1 MKNFKKLIKEA
12 HLGNP
17 LNENKYLSN
26 KDSYIKITEPSFR
39 KDKNNPNFLY
49 GRINYDTG
57 PGVGI
62 ALGKETMAGQIR
74 RLSSMEAMRRMKSIA
89 VQLEDA
95 FDLED
100 IEVTDLENGVVELFA
115 VSDDFIDMDP
125 RSELST
131 AMLEENQKYD
141 DEDIVIYDGEEHII
155 MRKDGNMVY
164 IRPLE
169 DSAILG
175 KRDEIKVPAR
185 ALAYKSDLDKMYD
198 EYKPKDEV
206 NEEDRATRVDKMLS
220 GEYEDEDYKDSKRY
234 ADVRADLEG
243 EINEVDEKWD
253 KIARDE
259 YGKPWMELSIAQK
272 QEMLS
277 YANRETEKQFQTDYE
292 KRRKGDLD
300 DEYDGMTDYQRGRMD
315 EDMGEWPKEL
325 SSRYSDEYRFEL
337 EKVTPTYQDKPG
349 RAKYRVIDIESGELK
364 GTPVFGTPE
373 SLMAFA
379 DDLIKPQGGTQ
390 SSHFGTNENIN
401 DPALVRARAAKM
413 AVEKEKAKQSSLDK
427 RYGSSFMDKL
437 DAELD
442 LKAELE
448 DLNHE
453 REMIMIDME
462 EEAEPEGGPI
472 ADRYGER
479 LNQIDMR
486 IADIQEELDDLRMYE
501 SVNKNI
507 NENTLGDL
515 VKKYG
520 KDLINFVIGID
531 ELTPEEIKDTE
542 YLDDRIQIHLEEP
555 EIRQKYLPEG
565 TCGYGEDGVIGD
577 KPAGPDLNENE
588 IPLWLTDNREFE
600 KAVIV
605 STSYNDFEKRA
616 YGILG
621 PKYFKLLLSQSP
633 GVLKDY
639 YDSIRV
645 TRPNLE
651 EDDELNVNVDNA
663 NDNYAKAI
671 DAESRSGAYESL
683 QESLRKKLKERLK

>member
-1 MKNFKKLIKEA
+1 
-12 HLGNP
+12 
-17 LNENKYLSN
+17 
-26 KDSYIKITEPSFR
+26 
-39 KDKNNPNFLY
+39 
-49 GRINYDTG
+49 
-57 PGVGI
+57 
-62 ALGKETMAGQIR
+62 MAGQIR
-74 RLSSMEAMRRMKSIA
+74 RLSSQEAVRQMEIIA
-89 VQLEDA
+89 RKLNDS
-95 FDLED
+95 FDIED

-125 RSELST
+125 RSELSM
-131 AMLEENQKYD
+131 AMLGENQKYD

-155 MRKDGNMVY
+155 MRRDGNMIY

-175 KRDEIKVPAR
+175 KKDEIKVPAR

-206 NEEDRATRVDKMLS
+206 NEE
-220 GEYEDEDYKDSKRY
+220 
-234 ADVRADLEG
+234 
-243 EINEVDEKWD
+243 NEKYDH
-253 KIARDE
+253 IARAE
-259 YGKPWMELSIAQK
+259 YGKPFSLLSIAQK

-277 YANRETEKQFQTDYE
+277 YMNRETEKEFETDFE
-292 KRRKGDLD
+292 RRRKGDLD

-315 EDMGEWPKEL
+315 ENMGEWPKEL
-325 SSRYSDEYRFEL
+325 TSRYSDEYRFEL
-337 EKVTPTYQDKPG
+337 EKVSPTYQDKPG

-364 GTPVFGTPE
+364 GTPVFGKPE
-373 SLMAFA
+373 SLMAYA

-390 SSHFGTNENIN
+390 STNLGESLDENMN
-401 DPALVRARAAKM
+401 DPVLIKTRASQMKRDKIEAD
-413 AVEKEKAKQSSLDK
+413 EKSKQSALDK
-427 RYGSSFMDKL
+427 KYGSNFMDKL
-437 DAELD
+437 DAEID
-442 LKAELE
+442 LKNELE

-479 LNQIDMR
+479 LNQIDQR

-501 SVNKNI
+501 SV
-507 NENTLGDL
+507 D
-515 VKKYG
+515 
-520 KDLINFVIGID
+520 
-531 ELTPEEIKDTE
+531 
-542 YLDDRIQIHLEEP
+542 
-555 EIRQKYLPEG
+555 EG

-577 KPAGPDLNENE
+577 KPAGPDLNEAE

-621 PKYFKLLLSQSP
+621 PKYFKLTLSQYP

-639 YDSIRV
+639 YDKIRV

-651 EDDELNVNVDNA
+651 EDEELTSLTPNEIGDEAVE
-663 NDNYAKAI
+663 K
-671 DAESRSGAYESL
+671 ESNSAAYESL
-683 QESLRKKLKERLK
+683 QESLRKKLRKRLS

>member
-1 MKNFKKLIKEA
+1 MKDFKKLIKEA

-17 LNENKYLSN
+17 LNEDRFKKN
-26 KDSYIKITEPSFR
+26 KDSYIRISEPNFR
-39 KDKNNPNFLY
+39 KDKNNPNFLSAY
-49 GRINYDTG
+49 IKYDTG

-74 RLSSMEAMRRMKSIA
+74 RESSAEALRQMEIIGRK
-89 VQLEDA
+89 LEDSY
-95 FDLED
+95 DLED
-100 IEVTDLENGVVELFA
+100 LDINDLENGVVELFA

-125 RSELST
+125 RSELSM
-131 AMLEENQKYD
+131 ALLNEEN
-141 DEDIVIYDGEEHII
+141 
-155 MRKDGNMVY
+155 
-164 IRPLE
+164 
-169 DSAILG
+169 
-175 KRDEIKVPAR
+175 
-185 ALAYKSDLDKMYD
+185 
-198 EYKPKDEV
+198 
-206 NEEDRATRVDKMLS
+206 
-220 GEYEDEDYKDSKRY
+220 
-234 ADVRADLEG
+234 
-243 EINEVDEKWD
+243 EKWD
-253 KIARDE
+253 KISQME

-272 QEMLS
+272 QELLS
-277 YANRETEKQFQTDYE
+277 YMNRETEKQFQTDYE
-292 KRRKGDLD
+292 RRRRGDYSD
-300 DEYDGMTDYQRGRMD
+300 DREDGMTDYQRGRMD
-315 EDMGEWPKEL
+315 ENMGEWPKEL
-325 SSRYSDEYRFEL
+325 TSRYSDEYRFEL
-337 EKVTPTYQDKPG
+337 EKVTPTYKDKPG

-373 SLMAFA
+373 SLMAYA

-390 SSHFGTNENIN
+390 STNLGEDIN
-401 DPALVRARAAKM
+401 DPVLMKARAAQMKRDKIE
-413 AVEKEKAKQSSLDK
+413 ADEKAKQASLNK
-427 RYGSSFMDKL
+427 KYGSTFMDKL

-501 SVNKNI
+501 SVNEAIDRATTVYQIATPAPQSILVGELKELFPNKEI
-507 NENTLGDL
+507 VTEVDDADGYESVLMFDL
-515 VKKYG
+515 SG
-520 KDLINFVIGID
+520 RDLK
-531 ELTPEEIKDTE
+531 TIKDNVGTVLVWKYPIGKAE
-542 YLDDRIQIHLEEP
+542 IVIDGPGKIRESVNEGKYEITYEDKDDNR
-555 EIRQKYLPEG
+555 KYFTVKASSEKEAKSELMKAVGDEVRTLKSIESIESVDEG
-565 TCGYGEDGVIGD
+565 TCGYTPDGKPRS
-577 KPAGPDLNENE
+577 KPAGPDLNEDE
-588 IPLWLTDNREFE
+588 IPSYLTSNKAFE
-600 KAVIV
+600 KAVNDSV
-605 STSYNDFEKRA
+605 SYNDFEKRA

-621 PKYFKLLLSQSP
+621 PKYFKLTLTQHP

-645 TRPNLE
+645 TRPSLE

-683 QESLRKKLKERLK
+683 QESLRKKLQERLK

>member
-17 LNENKYLSN
+17 LN
-26 KDSYIKITEPSFR
+26 
-39 KDKNNPNFLY
+39 
-49 GRINYDTG
+49 G
-57 PGVGI
+57 
-62 ALGKETMAGQIR
+62 
-74 RLSSMEAMRRMKSIA
+74 
-89 VQLEDA
+89 
-95 FDLED
+95 
-100 IEVTDLENGVVELFA
+100 
-115 VSDDFIDMDP
+115 
-125 RSELST
+125 
-131 AMLEENQKYD
+131 
-141 DEDIVIYDGEEHII
+141 
-155 MRKDGNMVY
+155 
-164 IRPLE
+164 
-169 DSAILG
+169 
-175 KRDEIKVPAR
+175 
-185 ALAYKSDLDKMYD
+185 
-198 EYKPKDEV
+198 
-206 NEEDRATRVDKMLS
+206 EDRATRVDKMLS
-220 GEYEDEDYKDSKRY
+220 GKYKDEDYKGSKRY
-234 ADVRADLEG
+234 DDVRADLEG
-243 EINEVDEKWD
+243 EMNEVDEKWD
-253 KIARDE
+253 KIAKDE
-259 YGKPWMELSIAQK
+259 YGKPWMKLSLKQK
-272 QEMLS
+272 QDMLS

-292 KRRKGDLD
+292 KRRRGDYSD
-300 DEYDGMTDYQRGRMD
+300 DREDGMTDYQRGRMD

-337 EKVTPTYQDKPG
+337 EKVTPTYKDKPG

-364 GTPVFGTPE
+364 GTPVFGKPE

-390 SSHFGTNENIN
+390 STNLGEDIN
-401 DPALVRARAAKM
+401 DPVLMKARAAQMKRD
-413 AVEKEKAKQSSLDK
+413 AIEKKDLENKSKRISADKAIDLRYELSILD
-427 RYGSSFMDKL
+427 R
-437 DAELD
+437 
-442 LKAELE
+442 
-448 DLNHE
+448 E
-453 REMIMIDME
+453 REDILMRIEDIGVEMDQT
-462 EEAEPEGGPI
+462 AEPEGGPI
-472 ADRYGER
+472 ADKLGER
-479 LNQIDMR
+479 LMAAERELRAIDSK
-486 IADIQEELDDLRMYE
+486 IIDIKDDLGVFDMNE
-501 SVNKNI
+501 SV

-531 ELTPEEIKDTE
+531 ELTKDEIKDIE
-542 YLDDRIQIHLEEP
+542 YLDDRIQVHLEEP

-565 TCGYGEDGVIGD
+565 TCGYTPDGEPRS
-577 KPAGPDLNENE
+577 KPAGPDLNEAE

-683 QESLRKKLKERLK
+683 QESLRKKLQERLK